1 MASACFFVPD
11 ETQGMRLRSHLLEYF
26 LATSTTSSN
35 KPLSRVVGF
44 KPNSIKHLL
53 STIRSFSTASFLT
66 YPLETEIING
76 HLFQLRKDGQ
86 AVVTCQQTTKN
97 LS

>member
-1 MASACFFVPD
+1 
-11 ETQGMRLRSHLLEYF
+11 MRLRSHLLEYF

-53 STIRSFSTASFLT
+53 STIRSFSTASFLGFGKKLISA
-66 YPLETEIING
+66 PV
-76 HLFQLRKDGQ
+76 KD
-86 AVVTCQQTTKN
+86 ATFLANSPT
-97 LS
+97 

>member
-1 MASACFFVPD
+1 
-11 ETQGMRLRSHLLEYF
+11 MRFKSHLLEYF

-53 STIRSFSTASFLT
+53 STIKSFSTASFL
-66 YPLETEIING
+66 G
-76 HLFQLRKDGQ
+76 FGK
-86 AVVTCQQTTKN
+86 
-97 LS
+97 